1 MTETRVEIVVTVPE
15 ELPRD
20 LLIPTAM
27 RTTLGVLVEL
37 IVESSNRV
45 VLASPFL
52 QLESICRG
60 PLGLALGTAAARGVL
75 IDVVS
80 MGGHMME
87 LDMVALSPQR
97 SPMTVR
103 VSHPKPNLVN
113 SEVMG
118 SHAKFCLVDGAAA
131 YIGSANFTENGLT
144 KHFELG
150 TLVRGQAA
158 TDLWSVVVRLFHE
171 GFFVPCGWLHI
182 DDARRQYRPGT

>member
-1 MTETRVEIVVTVPE
+1 MTETRVEVVVTVPE

-37 IVESSNRV
+37 IVESRYRV

-52 QLESICRG
+52 QLASICRG

-80 MGGHMME
+80 MGGSMAE
-87 LDMVALSPQR
+87 VDAAVLSAQR
-97 SPMTVR
+97 LPMTVR
-103 VSHPKPNLVN
+103 VSQPRPNVVD

-131 YIGSANFTENGLT
+131 YVGSANFTENGLT

-150 TLVRGQAA
+150 TLVRGQPA
-158 TDLWSVVVRLFHE
+158 TDLWSVVVRLFSE
-171 GFFVPCGWLHI
+171 GFFVPRGWLHI
-182 DDARRQYRPGT
+182 DDARRYCRR